1 MIDKK
6 KLRITLFLIGALA
19 MLALVAPMPSGMAGN
34 PLGASE
40 SCASEEI
47 IGDGS
52 CGPCTGWVCGLNG
65 QNYDDKKYYAA
76 Q

>member
-40 SCASEEI
+40 SCANEEI
-47 IGDGS
+47 ADGS
-52 CGPCTGWVCGLNG
+52 CGPCPGWVCGLNG
-65 QNYDDKKYYAA
+65 QNFDNKKYYAP